1 MMTSKVQPLHSA
13 TEEGPDTQA
22 RGGGLRRIAGAEAS
36 NRDDESLPPVGG
48 SIHVVSHPDGY
59 RFAVRARL
67 EVTLKALL
75 DVVETANTFRA
86 TVELGLEFEVSE
98 DQWRGCETFWRDHF
112 IPKVPRVFFANADGR
127 ENVFA
132 QDASADERVGRD
144 DVGAPLVDSA
154 TGELKRLFRLRRL
167 KTVEFHQ
174 PLALQKYPFDYQ
186 VLAIRCVAEG
196 AEVFGKYYPVHKSNC
211 RDASPPR
218 LNHDLHTIK
227 ATPAR
232 WRGRG
237 GLSPLDSVS
246 TVASSPRMDLVK
258 DYRARDSLVDLR
270 IGRGPFRC
278 GRAPERLTKWTWRA
292 ILP

>member
-1 MMTSKVQPLHSA
+1 MMTSTKVQPLHSA
-13 TEEGPDTQA
+13 AEEVPGTQA
-22 RGGGLRRIAGAEAS
+22 RGGLRRIAGAEAS

-112 IPKVPRVFFANADGR
+112 IRKVPRVFFANADGR

-196 AEVFGKYYPVHKSNC
+196 AEVFGKYYPVQKSNC
-211 RDASPPR
+211 RDASPPL
-218 LNHDLHTIK
+218 LNHDLHTID

-237 GLSPLDSVS
+237 VS
-246 TVASSPRMDLVK
+246 QRSMRS
-258 DYRARDSLVDLR
+258 ARSRLR
-270 IGRGPFRC
+270 R
-278 GRAPERLTKWTWRA
+278 EWT
-292 ILP
+292 